1 MTEKIN
7 LKKLEKSSAGSV
19 YKSGVV
25 DIGIGLI
32 FLVVGFAMLFDDYR
46 YYIDAL
52 LIVPVIFIS
61 LMVKHVVTPRMGVVN
76 FNRSRK
82 QQNAILFASVTTF
95 LIIMVASTFFGTG
108 ESGEPFINPRIIIS
122 AIIFSICI
130 AIAFS
135 LSFDRMYFYAFLLI
149 GMFNWSEEIRENSF
163 IFTNGGYAYLVASS
177 ILIAI
182 GSYLFIK
189 FLKDYPKPEKDI
201 TYGN

>member
-7 LKKLEKSSAGSV
+7 LKKLERSSAGSV

-46 YYIDAL
+46 YYIDAF
-52 LIVPVIFIS
+52 LIVPVIFIF

-76 FNRSRK
+76 FKKSRK
-82 QQNAILFASVTTF
+82 QQNALLFATVTIF
-95 LIIMVASTFFGTG
+95 LILMVASTFFATG
-108 ESGEPFINPRIIIS
+108 ESGEPFVNPRIIIS

-130 AIAFS
+130 VIAYS
-135 LSFDRMYFYAFLLI
+135 LSFGRMYFYAFLLT

-163 IFTNGGYAYLVASS
+163 IFTKGGYAYLVCSI
-177 ILIAI
+177 ILIVI
-182 GSYLFIK
+182 GSYLFFK
-189 FLKDYPKPEKDI
+189 FLRDYPKPEKDI
-201 TYGN
+201 TYGE